1 MGFCIFSVKPNKK
14 SLATEPLLPALI
26 WFVGRKNTLPISK
39 IRIVRYYLKTF
50 TIDNGSKFSPLS
62 ELENDDDDDD
72 LPADPARCTMQAISS
87 GMEKRQLVTSP
98 ITGLTLSP
106 RRDGIFLNRQYIV
119 PIRLSAL
126 SFCNKCRPTNPDP
139 PVTKI
144 FMPIFSPSPV

>member
-62 ELENDDDDDD
+62 ELENDDDDDHYHHTHFTY
-72 LPADPARCTMQAISS
+72 PYTRAVPARH
-87 GMEKRQLVTSP
+87 
-98 ITGLTLSP
+98 
-106 RRDGIFLNRQYIV
+106 
-119 PIRLSAL
+119 
-126 SFCNKCRPTNPDP
+126 
-139 PVTKI
+139 
-144 FMPIFSPSPV
+144 

>member
-62 ELENDDDDDD
+62 ELENDDDDDHVFYYFEND
-72 LPADPARCTMQAISS
+72 FNFRKYFKA
-87 GMEKRQLVTSP
+87 
-98 ITGLTLSP
+98 TGI
-106 RRDGIFLNRQYIV
+106 D
-119 PIRLSAL
+119 
-126 SFCNKCRPTNPDP
+126 NKA
-139 PVTKI
+139 
-144 FMPIFSPSPV
+144 